1 MSVKDFE
8 ICPECEGE
16 GSPSNPANCKPG
28 SYCKRCGGTGKI
40 MRIGN
45 PDSLP
50 KQLCNSCGKT
60 QPIMPNGK
68 CFICGF
74 YPSEFAEKIA
84 NRVYPAKEEMA
95 RVSLKLT
102 ITDRRTGQS
111 YDDPTL
117 ELPGTFDEFM
127 IAFLIWKRDFEK
139 PKIVDPD
146 FLRKMRIGL

>member
-68 CFICGF
+68 CF
-74 YPSEFAEKIA
+74 
-84 NRVYPAKEEMA
+84 
-95 RVSLKLT
+95 
-102 ITDRRTGQS
+102 
-111 YDDPTL
+111 
-117 ELPGTFDEFM
+117 
-127 IAFLIWKRDFEK
+127 LIWKRDFEK